1 MIRNIQTR
9 NFSHSG
15 RGKRMAN
22 EITAGLFQFSSS
34 SFLCA
39 LFGSLSLTSFLSS
52 FLRHTLWQTEAPN
65 HNLEKFQ
72 MDFVSE
78 ANTPLPTPAPGTRHT
93 HWAQAQAW
101 GQWWRGSVQPTELVA
116 KISALVS
123 ANGSQRDRERLINCS
138 QASWPPSALDTALLP
153 LEH

>member
-1 MIRNIQTR
+1 MIRNIQAR

-22 EITAGLFQFSSS
+22 EITAGLFRFSSS

-39 LFGSLSLTSFLSS
+39 LFGSFSLTSFLSS
-52 FLRHTLWQTEAPN
+52 FVRHTLWQTEAPN

-78 ANTPLPTPAPGTRHT
+78 ANTPLPTPAPGTRT
-93 HWAQAQAW
+93 GLRPRPGVSGGGGVCNPQSGWLKFQPWLAPMAA
-101 GQWWRGSVQPTELVA
+101 RGIG
-116 KISALVS
+116 K
-123 ANGSQRDRERLINCS
+123 D
-138 QASWPPSALDTALLP
+138 
-153 LEH
+153 

>member
-1 MIRNIQTR
+1 MIRNSQSG

-34 SFLCA
+34 FFLCA
-39 LFGSLSLTSFLSS
+39 LFGSFSLSSFLSS
-52 FLRHTLWQTEAPN
+52 FVRHTLWQTEAPN

-72 MDFVSE
+72 IDSVSE
-78 ANTPLPTPAPGTRHT
+78 ANTPLPTPAPGSRNGLRPRPGVSGGGGVCNPQSG
-93 HWAQAQAW
+93 WLKF
-101 GQWWRGSVQPTELVA
+101 QP
-116 KISALVS
+116 LVS
-123 ANGSQRDRERLINCS
+123 ANGSQRDGERLINCS
-138 QASWPPSALDTALLP
+138 QASQPPSALNTALLP